1 MRISLCNE
9 VIAGFDFARQCEF
22 ARAVG
27 YDGLEIAP
35 FTLDTLDEEPH
46 RLSPARRAEIR
57 RIARRDY
64 RLALFHGCA
73 AGPFDHCGAST
84 ATLVSSRWL
93 DFRRSHPKRGS

>member
-35 FTLDTLDEEPH
+35 FTLDEELH

-57 RIARRDY
+57 WIARRDY

-84 ATLVSSRWL
+84 ETLVSSRWL
-93 DFRRSHPKRGS
+93 RRSHP